1 MGVPPSINVQCNALS
16 IKVSEFEEGPIVL
29 TYSPTGRLPAVF
41 WKSAIAQR
49 PRFKKYILGDFVRNI
64 RLVYK

>member
-1 MGVPPSINVQCNALS
+1 MWVPPSINVQCNALS

-49 PRFKKYILGDFVRNI
+49 PRF
-64 RLVYK
+64 